1 MTSRNVMVTGASR
14 GIGRAIAVALGG
26 MKANVVVNYN
36 SNQQAAEETAGDIVK
51 AGGKAIIVKADV
63 GNLNDHA
70 RLLEEAS
77 KAFGA
82 IDLLVNNAGIA
93 PKVRADM
100 LEMQPESFDG
110 LLSTNLRGP
119 YFLTQRVAKQMIE
132 DRSRFA
138 EDVLPAI
145 VNISSISAFT
155 VSVNR
160 AEYCI
165 AKAGLSMMTQLF
177 AARLAEHRIHVYEI
191 RPGVIA
197 TDMTGP
203 VKEKYDKLIAEGLF
217 PIRRWGQPADIAMA
231 VVAIAEGRL
240 SYSTGQVLEID
251 GGFHIPRL

>member
-1 MTSRNVMVTGASR
+1 MTTRNVIVTGASR
-14 GIGRAIAVALGG
+14 GIGRAIAVALGTL
-26 MKANVVVNYN
+26 KANVVVNYN
-36 SNQQAAEETAGDIVK
+36 SNQQAADETASEIVK
-51 AGGKAIIVKADV
+51 AGGRAIIVKADV
-63 GNLNDHA
+63 GNLADHDRLMNDA
-70 RLLEEAS
+70 V

-100 LEMQPESFDG
+100 LDMQPDSFDS
-110 LLSTNLRGP
+110 LLTTNLRGP
-119 YFLTQRVAKQMIE
+119 YFLTQRVAKQMVE
-132 DRSRFA
+132 KRGGFA
-138 EDVLPAI
+138 NDILPAI

-165 AKAGLSMMTQLF
+165 AKAGLSMMTQLY

-217 PIRRWGQPADIAMA
+217 PIRRWGQPGDIAQA